1 MIALGILIATVASF
15 VFSAVLYALPPVS
28 ALLARTSTP
37 RPGITPLVQMA
48 SVVLRSILASVLIV
62 GLMMAAD
69 WHGPAAGALLG
80 LALSV
85 LPALLLLG
93 GIVHENTAV
102 SIAGI
107 HLLDWVAKL
116 VIIGAI
122 VGLFL

>member
-1 MIALGILIATVASF
+1 MIVLGILIATAASF

-37 RPGITPLVQMA
+37 RPGIPMPVQLA
-48 SVVLRSILASVLIV
+48 SVVARSVLASVLV
-62 GLMMAAD
+62 AGLMLAAP
-69 WHGPAAGALLG
+69 WHGPAEGALLG
-80 LALSV
+80 LALAV
-85 LPALLLLG
+85 LPAALLVG
-93 GIVHENTAV
+93 GVVHENTAV

>member
-15 VFSAVLYALPPVS
+15 AFSAVLYALPPV
-28 ALLARTSTP
+28 AKLLARTSTP
-37 RPGITPLVQMA
+37 RPGIPMAMQMV
-48 SVVLRSILASVLIV
+48 SVVLRSVLASGLIA
-62 GLMMAAD
+62 GLMLAAP
-69 WHGPAAGALLG
+69 WHGPVAGALLG

-85 LPALLLLG
+85 LPAVLLMG

-102 SIAGI
+102 SIAGV

-122 VGLFL
+122 IGLFV

>member
-1 MIALGILIATVASF
+1 MIAIGILIATVVSF
-15 VFSAVLYALPPVS
+15 AFSAVLYGLPPVS

-37 RPGITPLVQMA
+37 RPGIPVVLQMA
-48 SVVLRSILASVLIV
+48 SVVLRSILASALIA
-62 GLMMAAD
+62 GLMIAAG
-69 WHGPAAGALLG
+69 WHGAGAGALLG

-85 LPALLLLG
+85 LPAVLLMG

-116 VIIGAI
+116 VIIGAL
-122 VGLFL
+122 VGLF